1 MRGSGLRSQLF
12 RAIGVVVLICVALTI
27 GLGVLLTHRAVEHA
41 TLKDLGQQ
49 ADVVAAAQSS
59 GVSPVV
65 PARIRESLAS
75 EGEHILYNPEDLPE
89 WAQKE
94 LAENRPAQG
103 TMHYGV
109 PSAPYYFAARRG
121 NPGTLILLKPQ
132 STTESLLSPYVWG
145 LLIAAAA
152 GGLLAAVAAFLLAR
166 RISRPVDRI
175 AAAARTLAR
184 GTHPEPVPVEG
195 ATEIATLAGAF
206 NDLAAQL
213 QKAQEAERNFLLSV
227 SHELKTPL
235 TAIAGYAEALRDGAV
250 NANDA
255 AETIV
260 AEAERLGRLVG
271 DLLDL
276 ARMNRTDFAVHPTEI
291 DLGEVAAEARRL
303 ERLVRDLLDLA
314 RMNRTDF
321 SVHNSEIDLAE
332 VADDAVRRYEQQ
344 AESFGVELRAVADR
358 AAPAIADA
366 DRVLQIV
373 SNLVENALR
382 LTPPGGE
389 VRVVAAPGV
398 LRVEDT
404 GPGIAETDTE
414 HAFERFYLHERYGL
428 ERKVGTGLGLAIV
441 KELTLAMGGDVGV
454 ESRPGTLTVFT
465 VRLRIPK
472 VAARETLPA

>member
-235 TAIAGYAEALRDGAV
+235 TAIRGYAEAVEDGAV
-250 NANDA
+250 EPREA
-255 AETIV
+255 AAT
-260 AEAERLGRLVG
+260 
-271 DLLDL
+271 
-276 ARMNRTDFAVHPTEI
+276 
-291 DLGEVAAEARRL
+291 VAAEARRL

-382 LTPPGGE
+382 LTPPGGV

>member
-1 MRGSGLRSQLF
+1 MRGNRLRSQLF

-27 GLGVLLTHRAVEHA
+27 GLGVLLTHRAVERA
-41 TLKDLGQQ
+41 TLEDLGQQ
-49 ADVVAAAQSS
+49 ADVIAAAQSS
-59 GVSPVV
+59 GVPSLV
-65 PARIRESLAS
+65 PARIKEQLSA
-75 EGEHILYNPEDLPE
+75 ENEKVLYDPKDLPA
-89 WAQKE
+89 WAQE
-94 LAENRPAQG
+94 RLADKQPAQG
-103 TMHYGV
+103 TLRYGV
-109 PSAPYYFAARRG
+109 PSAEYYFAARPG
-121 NPGTLILLKPQ
+121 NPGTLILLRPQ
-132 STTESLLSPYVWG
+132 STTQSLLSPYVWG

-152 GGLLAAVAAFLLAR
+152 GGLLAALAAFLLAR

-175 AAAARTLAR
+175 AGAARTLAR
-184 GTHPEPVPVEG
+184 GAHPEPVPVEG

-206 NDLAAQL
+206 NDLAEQL
-213 QKAQEAERNFLLSV
+213 RKAQEAERNFLLSV

-235 TAIAGYAEALRDGAV
+235 TAIRGYAEAVEDGV
-250 NANDA
+250 VDPREA
-255 AETIV
+255 AAT
-260 AEAERLGRLVG
+260 
-271 DLLDL
+271 
-276 ARMNRTDFAVHPTEI
+276 
-291 DLGEVAAEARRL
+291 VAAEARRL

-321 SVHNSEIDLAE
+321 SVHNTEIDLAE

-344 AESFGVELRAVADR
+344 AESFGVELRAVADGP
-358 AAPAIADA
+358 APAIADA

-404 GPGIAETDTE
+404 GPGLAETDTE
-414 HAFERFYLHERYGL
+414 RAFERFYLHERYGL

-441 KELTLAMGGDVGV
+441 KELTHAMGGDVGV

-465 VRLRIPK
+465 VRLRVPK
-472 VAARETLPA
+472 VVARATLPA

>member
-213 QKAQEAERNFLLSV
+213 HKAQEAERNFLLSV

-235 TAIAGYAEALRDGAV
+235 TAIRGYAEAVEDGAV
-250 NANDA
+250 EPREA
-255 AETIV
+255 AAT
-260 AEAERLGRLVG
+260 
-271 DLLDL
+271 
-276 ARMNRTDFAVHPTEI
+276 
-291 DLGEVAAEARRL
+291 VAAEARRL

-344 AESFGVELRAVADR
+344 AESFGVELRAVADH